1 MSSALI
7 RRAHEYALAQP
18 ETSPE
23 NVLEYIMHEY
33 RTNPIVGP
41 AITVRYNAIASGG
54 LHASMD
60 GEPMNDAEMP
70 DELQLVYDQ
79 LRRRWRTMVA
89 DMWLSIMLVGYAT
102 VVVRTTAYSGID
114 IELTEPFVVPWYL
127 YRVLDKFEYI
137 REFGREA
144 WTDDIANDEYR
155 AVFFSDEHEH
165 FWCDDAVERPFV
177 FCVSPPHNGCPDTP
191 VRYMYDMHK
200 YFDIHLHC
208 SALVATRAANPEAFL
223 LEHTSPAARV
233 AGLNTTAVLEDRRII
248 DPLLRDEL
256 AETERE
262 IELHHEIMARAA
274 RMRTEE
280 EMRYSSA
287 ITDRINRQMSFP
299 KPESSRYGLHGD
311 HEVASDTT
319 VYPLGRDKNLT
330 WVPTPTTIPGLTD
343 LLVQMQEEFCRLMK
357 VPPALLGMQQHGQR
371 SMAREALVGDRTWDT
386 QVREDLDTING
397 FVRVI
402 CDVLVYSDRYTVNG
416 RELGADM
423 PRLRFHL
430 GDTRTL
436 SQVMELLPV
445 LTPRAARSML
455 ATSTNLPPTFFRP
468 DPQAAIVEAAAAAK
482 RPAAAADD
490 APPAKKRRKNKDT

>member
-1 MSSALI
+1 MSGTLI
-7 RRAHEYALAQP
+7 RRAQDFALAQSHS
-18 ETSPE
+18 SPE
-23 NVLEYIMHEY
+23 RVLDYIMHEY
-33 RTNPIVGP
+33 KTNPIVGP
-41 AITVRYNAIASGG
+41 AIAVRYNAIASGG
-54 LHASMD
+54 LHASLD
-60 GEPMNDAEMP
+60 GEPINDDEMP
-70 DELQLVYDQ
+70 VELQLVYDQ
-79 LRRRWRTMVA
+79 LRRRWRTVVA
-89 DMWLSIMLVGYAT
+89 DMWRSIMLVGYAA
-102 VVVRTTAYSGID
+102 VVVRTTEYVGLD
-114 IELTEPFVVPWYL
+114 IELTEPFVVPWHL

-137 REFGREA
+137 REFGKEA

-155 AVFFSDEHEH
+155 AVFFSDEHKR
-165 FWCDDAVERPFV
+165 FWCDDAAMRPFV
-177 FCVSPPHNGCPDTP
+177 FCVNAPRDGCPDTP

-223 LEHTSPAARV
+223 LEHTSAAARV
-233 AGLNTTAVLEDRRII
+233 AGLNTAAVLDDRRAI
-248 DPLLRDEL
+248 DPLLRADME
-256 AETERE
+256 ETERE
-262 IELHHEIMARAA
+262 IELHREIMARAA

-287 ITDRINRQMSFP
+287 ITDRINRQMTFP

-311 HEVASDTT
+311 HEVSSDTT

-343 LLVQMQEEFCRLMK
+343 LLEQIREEFCRLMK
-357 VPPALLGMQQHGQR
+357 VPPALLGMEAHGQR

-402 CDVLVYSDRYTVNG
+402 CDVLVYSDRYTVGG

-423 PRLRFHL
+423 PRLQFHL

-436 SQVMELLPV
+436 AQVMELLPL

-468 DPQAAIVEAAAAAK
+468 DPQAALNEVELARK
-482 RPAAAADD
+482 RPAGEQPVASAR
-490 APPAKKRRKNKDT
+490 KRRKRNDE